1 MQVRSPVSV
10 LHYVIGQMLGQKDV
24 TGIATIHHPLRDV
37 YPSTSNVCP
46 IIEIG
51 NLIDG
56 PTVHSHAYLDMRMI
70 F

>member
-1 MQVRSPVSV
+1 
-10 LHYVIGQMLGQKDV
+10 MLGQKDV
-24 TGIATIHHPLRDV
+24 PGIATIHHPLRDV

-46 IIEIG
+46 IIDIG

-56 PTVHSHAYLDMRMI
+56 PTVHSHPYLDMRMI